1 MRQSPR
7 GRQHWRTPPGIRSA
21 LSAAGQSAHVSENTA
36 VSVTW
41 DASAQGRRRAFPAVI
56 ARILASVLVLT
67 GLPPGPHAGEAVAG
81 STPVVR
87 FYDGSF
93 ECYAGPLAL
102 RLPDT
107 YAQLL
112 HLGQVRGTRD
122 VRKQSERGL
131 TTTLRQ
137 IEFSGLRMLVYLFSG
152 DPDHYQVARV
162 QIGSAGW
169 QLSPLQV
176 GSSVSAVSLTKRWP
190 ALPHQGSWEIQGD
203 SSHLLVHI
211 VAGKITAI
219 DYLCDSGT

>member
-1 MRQSPR
+1 MRQSPC
-7 GRQHWRTPPGIRSA
+7 GRQHWPTPPDIRIATSA
-21 LSAAGQSAHVSENTA
+21 GGQGARAPENTA

-41 DASAQGRRRAFPAVI
+41 DALAQGFRRAFTAGI
-56 ARILASVLVLT
+56 ARILASVLVLM
-67 GLPPGPHAGEAVAG
+67 GLPPGLHAGEAVAG
-81 STPVVR
+81 PTALVR

-112 HLGQVRGTRD
+112 MLGQVRGTRD

-137 IEFSGLRMLVYLFSG
+137 IEFPGLRMLVYLFSG

-190 ALPHQGSWEIQGD
+190 APPRQGSWEIQGD
-203 SSHLLVHI
+203 SAHLLVHL
-211 VAGKITAI
+211 VAGKIAAV
-219 DYLCDSGT
+219 DYFCDSGT